1 VLRPHNV
8 RTVMFL
14 SITAQ
19 IASSMPANLAVILLR
34 MREDTTRCVPGVEG
48 ATPQEPDGV
57 CGPYLDVVAAA
68 TVHAA
73 VIVYSRHER

>member
-1 VLRPHNV
+1 MLRPHNV

-14 SITAQ
+14 SITAH
-19 IASSMPANLAVILLR
+19 AGKSRS
-34 MREDTTRCVPGVEG
+34 DTTAQARRHDAMRTGVEG